1 VEQSGGKVPAF
12 SGTFYYTVDDKGRL
26 IIPAP
31 FRELISSHYSSKL
44 LITNALFDKCL
55 QLFPFEEWT
64 RLEEKVRELPGILD
78 EVKYFKRRVIA
89 SAQEC
94 PIDKQGRILI
104 PAALRENAGIKG
116 DIVIA
121 GLIEKIELWDRNEWN
136 AVVDPSRFDRR
147 SVEERLA
154 SLGL

>member
-1 VEQSGGKVPAF
+1 MPAF
-12 SGTFYYTVDDKGRL
+12 SGTYYYTVDDKGRL

-31 FRELISSHYSSKL
+31 LRELISSHYSSRL

-64 RLEEKVRELPGILD
+64 KLEEKVRELPRTLE
-78 EVKYFKRRVIA
+78 EVHYFKRRVIA

-94 PIDKQGRILI
+94 AIDKQGRILI
-104 PAALRENAGIKG
+104 PAALREDAGIKD

-121 GLIEKIELWDRNEWN
+121 GLVEKIELWDRSEWN
-136 AVVDPSRFDRR
+136 AVIDPSRFDRR
-147 SVEERLA
+147 TVEERLA

>member
-1 VEQSGGKVPAF
+1 MPAF
-12 SGTFYYTVDDKGRL
+12 SGTYYYTVDDKGRL

-31 FRELISSHYSSKL
+31 LRELMSSHYSSRL

-64 RLEEKVRELPGILD
+64 KLEEKVRELPRTLE
-78 EVKYFKRRVIA
+78 EVHYFKRRVIA

-94 PIDKQGRILI
+94 SIDKQGRILI
-104 PAALRENAGIKG
+104 PAALREDAGIKD

-121 GLIEKIELWDRNEWN
+121 GLVEKIELWDRNEWN
-136 AVVDPSRFDRR
+136 VVIDPSRFDRR
-147 SVEERLA
+147 TVEERLA

>member
-1 VEQSGGKVPAF
+1 MPAF
-12 SGTFYYTVDDKGRL
+12 SGTYYYTVDDKGRL

-31 FRELISSHYSSKL
+31 LRELISSHYSSRL

-64 RLEEKVRELPGILD
+64 KLEEKVRELPRTLE
-78 EVKYFKRRVIA
+78 EVHYFKRRVIA

-94 PIDKQGRILI
+94 AIDKQGRILI
-104 PAALRENAGIKG
+104 PAALREDAGIKD

-121 GLIEKIELWDRNEWN
+121 GLVEKIELWDRSEWN
-136 AVVDPSRFDRR
+136 AVMDPSRFDRR
-147 SVEERLA
+147 TVEERLA

>member
-1 VEQSGGKVPAF
+1 MPAF
-12 SGTFYYTVDDKGRL
+12 SGTYYYTVDDKGRL

-31 FRELISSHYSSKL
+31 LRELISSHYSSRL

-64 RLEEKVRELPGILD
+64 KLEEKVRELPRTLE
-78 EVKYFKRRVIA
+78 EVHYFKRRVIA

-94 PIDKQGRILI
+94 SIDKQGRILI
-104 PAALRENAGIKG
+104 PAALREDAGIKD

-121 GLIEKIELWDRNEWN
+121 GLVEKIELWDRSEWN

-147 SVEERLA
+147 TVEERLA

>member
-1 VEQSGGKVPAF
+1 MPAF
-12 SGTFYYTVDDKGRL
+12 SGTYYYTVDDKGRL

-31 FRELISSHYSSKL
+31 LRELISSHYSSRL

-64 RLEEKVRELPGILD
+64 KLEEKVRELPRTLE
-78 EVKYFKRRVIA
+78 EVHYFKRRVIA

-94 PIDKQGRILI
+94 SIDKQGRILI
-104 PAALRENAGIKG
+104 PAALREDAGIKD

-121 GLIEKIELWDRNEWN
+121 GLVEKIELWDRNEWN
-136 AVVDPSRFDRR
+136 VVIDPSRFDRR
-147 SVEERLA
+147 TVEERLA

>member
-1 VEQSGGKVPAF
+1 MPAF
-12 SGTFYYTVDDKGRL
+12 SGTYYYTVDDKGRL

-31 FRELISSHYSSKL
+31 LRELISSHYSSRL

-64 RLEEKVRELPGILD
+64 KLEEKVRELPRTLE
-78 EVKYFKRRVIA
+78 EVHYFKRRVIA

-94 PIDKQGRILI
+94 AIDKQGRILI
-104 PAALRENAGIKG
+104 PAALREDAGIKD

-121 GLIEKIELWDRNEWN
+121 GLVEKIELWDRSEWN
-136 AVVDPSRFDRR
+136 AVIDPSRFDRR
-147 SVEERLA
+147 AVEERLA